1 MSEVDGGVPG
11 HLLRLIGVYGT
22 NKVLAGELSRLVR
35 RARDDVR
42 VPVADRLG
50 PGSVAYPFDRRM
62 ALVAVRYHRTSARVL
77 WQVMASRATRL
88 EPLYADLV
96 AAMKQQPE
104 TWFWHGAKISVRAF
118 GVQEFEAGERQ
129 VVGVVKN
136 AIIDGAKQRGVMLSV
151 DPDRPDVWIDVRLLE
166 GQLLVS
172 VDLAGRPM
180 HQRGYRRVA
189 GEAPLREDLAAVMLM
204 LARYDARSDLLLDP
218 MAGSGTI
225 GIESAAMAAGRGV
238 WCSGR
243 GPACANLPEFAED
256 WPKTTPALFGDTRPP
271 ILCNDIDADA
281 ITLARTN
288 ADTAGVLSQVHFN
301 VGDFRQLTPA
311 RVTELVQ
318 GQPHKSGLIMSN
330 PPYGQRMGDPT
341 KLVADYRDLGRWCRQ
356 FKGFRAAFIVDHPDF
371 ESAMGMAPVL
381 RKPLHNGPIKSVFY
395 LYEVR

>member
-1 MSEVDGGVPG
+1 MSHDQTPPQG

-42 VPVADRLG
+42 VPVAERLG

-62 ALVAVRYHRTSARVL
+62 AEVAVRYHRTSARVL

-96 AAMKQQPE
+96 AQMQNQSE

-118 GVQEFEAGERQ
+118 GVDEFEAGERQ

-136 AIIDGAKQRGVMLSV
+136 AIIDGAKARRASLFV
-151 DPDRPDVWIDVRLLE
+151 DPERPDVWIDVRLLE

-172 VDLAGRPM
+172 IDLAGRPM

-189 GEAPLREDLAAVMLM
+189 GDAPLREDLAAVMLM
-204 LARYDARSDLLLDP
+204 LARYDARSDLLIDP
-218 MAGSGTI
+218 MAGSGTL
-225 GIESAAMAAGRGV
+225 GIEAAAMASGRAV

-243 GPACANLPEFAED
+243 TPACVNLPEFALG
-256 WPKTTPALFGDTRPP
+256 WPQSSPALFGDTRPP
-271 ILCNDIDADA
+271 IVCNDIDPAA
-281 ITLARTN
+281 IDLARAN
-288 ADTAGVLSQVHFN
+288 ADTAGVASQVRFN
-301 VGDFRQLTPA
+301 GGDFRQLSRT
-311 RVTELVQ
+311 RVDEIVG
-318 GQPHKSGLIMSN
+318 GQPYTSGLIISN
-330 PPYGQRMGDPT
+330 PPYGQRMGDAQ
-341 KLVADYRDLGRWCRQ
+341 KLVADYEDLGRWCRQ
-356 FKGFRAAFIVDHPDF
+356 FRGFRAAFIVDHPEF
-371 ESAMGMAPVL
+371 EAAMRMKPAL

-395 LYEVR
+395 LYDLR